1 MFDFVRQHNRI
12 MQFLLVLLIFPSFVL
27 FGIEGYNRFHDKGA
41 VVASINGQDITQADW
56 DNAHRAQVER
66 MRNAMPTADI
76 KIFDTPEARQATLD
90 RMVRDRVMQAAA
102 EKLRLG
108 VSDQRLAFELQQ
120 DANIASLRRPDGT
133 LDMDRYRQL
142 LGSQGMSPEMF
153 EARVRAE
160 LAARQVIQGIS
171 QSSFAPNVLA
181 DVTLNAFY
189 QQRQIRVARFDSA
202 DFVSQV
208 KPTDDDLQ
216 AYYQAHQE
224 QFLAPERADVEYVV
238 LSLASLQRNITV
250 PEAEL
255 RSFYEQNQARL
266 ANLEERRVSH
276 ILIAAEPSAG
286 AAERDKARA
295 KATALLAEIKAA
307 PDKFADLARKNSQD
321 PGSASKGG
329 DLDFFARGAMVK
341 PFEDAAF
348 SMQKGQ
354 TSDVVETD
362 FGFHI
367 LRLTDIRT
375 PKQKSFEE
383 SRASLEE
390 DARRQLAQ
398 RKFAEAAETFTN
410 MVYEQSDSL
419 APVADKLK
427 LDVQRAQG
435 VGRDAQAPAMAAPLN
450 NAKLLTAIFSPDAIE
465 KKRNTEAVEVGANQL
480 AAARIV
486 HYTPARTLPF
496 DEVKRKVQERVV
508 AEQSARLAREQGQ
521 AKLNAWKV
529 NPEQAQLAATVTI
542 SREQKQQLPPTVVEA
557 ALRAGTSTLPAW
569 VGVDLGTSGYAVVKV
584 EKVIAP
590 ENKAE
595 RSRERAQYEQWWSS
609 AEGLAYYR
617 HMSQILKVEVKP
629 PRL

>member
-90 RMVRDRVMQAAA
+90 RIVRDRVMQAAA

-160 LAARQVIQGIS
+160 LAARQVIQGVS

-189 QQRQIRVARFDSA
+189 QQRQIRVAKFDSA

-208 KPTDDDLQ
+208 KPTDDELQ

-238 LSLASLQRNITV
+238 LSLASLQKNITV
-250 PEAEL
+250 PDAEL

-276 ILIAAEPSAG
+276 ILIAADKSAG

-321 PGSASKGG
+321 PGSATKGG

-348 SMQKGQ
+348 AMQKGQ
-354 TSDVVETD
+354 TSEVVETD

-486 HYTPARTLPF
+486 QYTPARTLPF
-496 DEVKRKVQERVV
+496 EEVKRKVQERVV

-557 ALRAGTSTLPAW
+557 ALRAGTATLPAW
-569 VGVDLGTSGYAVVKV
+569 VGVDLGTSGFAVVKV

-590 ENKAE
+590 ENKAD

>member
-202 DFVSQV
+202 DFASQV

-238 LSLASLQRNITV
+238 LSLASLQKNITV

-255 RSFYEQNQARL
+255 RGFYEQNQARL

-609 AEGLAYYR
+609 AEGMAYYR